1 MKQIKVSEATPI
13 QLDWLVAKCEGFD
26 TRNDCIVEYMNK
38 QDSDD
43 VMEFVCMADDED
55 HARDQLTDAY
65 PESTFVS
72 AYWQEFKITADW
84 SFCGPLIERECI
96 CTYAS
101 GACSVAPKNP
111 DYWVA
116 EILSTSEMITKYG
129 PTPLIAVCRC
139 YVASKMGDVVEV
151 PEELT

>member
-26 TRNDCIVEYMNK
+26 TRNDCIVEYMNE

-72 AYWQEFKITADW
+72 AYWREFKITADW
-84 SFCGPLIERECI
+84 SFCGQIIEREEMGFAKYGPNGTWKAVI
-96 CTYAS
+96 
-101 GACSVAPKNP
+101 GATPRGAPHF
-111 DYWVA
+111 
-116 EILSTSEMITKYG
+116 G

-139 YVASKMGDVVEV
+139 YVASKLGDTVDV
-151 PEELT
+151 PEELG

>member
-1 MKQIKVSEATPI
+1 MKQIKVSEATPN

-26 TRNDCIVEYMNK
+26 TRNDCIVEYMNE

-43 VMEFVCMADDED
+43 LMEFVCMADDEY

-72 AYWQEFKITADW
+72 AYWRGFKITADW
-84 SFCGPLIERECI
+84 SFCGPIIERE
-96 CTYAS
+96 
-101 GACSVAPKNP
+101 
-111 DYWVA
+111 
-116 EILSTSEMITKYG
+116 EIGFAKYGPNGTWKAVIGEIPRGIPCYG
-129 PTPLIAVCRC
+129 PTPLTAAMQC
-139 YVASKMGDVVEV
+139 YVCSVMGEIAGI